1 MCPPFIWFFVHISG
15 TNPKVISLV
24 TNDYSTQP
32 YLTLPQYI
40 FQEYLAH
47 KCVASARSITF
58 SLRPPLYNRKNSFPY
73 YLPSICFSSIVTIE
87 VITHGEDAVFKRT
100 NHAIENSISW
110 PPFKWT

>member
-47 KCVASARSITF
+47 KCVASARTITF
-58 SLRPPLYNRKNSFPY
+58 SLCPPLYNRKILFFIIYHPYVFP
-73 YLPSICFSSIVTIE
+73 L
-87 VITHGEDAVFKRT
+87 
-100 NHAIENSISW
+100 
-110 PPFKWT
+110 